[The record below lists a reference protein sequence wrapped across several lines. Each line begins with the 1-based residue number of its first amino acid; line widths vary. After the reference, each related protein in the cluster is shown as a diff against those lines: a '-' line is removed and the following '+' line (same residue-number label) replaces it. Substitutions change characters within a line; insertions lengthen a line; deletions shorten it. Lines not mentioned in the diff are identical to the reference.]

1 MLTFEATSKPETL
14 YPIRSTPATQTA
26 FVFRVQ
32 VVAAGDATATA
43 GDATVTAGV
52 EPNGHVSR
60 PL

>member
-43 GDATVTAGV
+43 GV